1 MTRVVLK
8 LVLCVQC
15 PFDGCPWRFATPYK
29 LRRHIKSHTKET
41 PFVCKEC
48 GRGFSVRYNLLMHIQ
63 TIHSQPQKFKCP
75 MPGCKEA
82 FHTQPRLNGHLR
94 RVHKKDWKTM
104 QLPKPETESKQTASG
119 EGGGGSRS
127 SSTSS
132 DDSVD
137 TAPKTQSRFECVQ
150 CTAPSRLRAKLTART
165 PESHSTQTV
174 VQCHRPEM
182 YTARSP
188 PGEELRSTRRSTN
201 SSRISLLSAREL
213 QPRVS
218 ALGPPQEPP
227 QVHATQLLC
236 VPVMG

>member
-1 MTRVVLK
+1 
-8 LVLCVQC
+8 
-15 PFDGCPWRFATPYK
+15 
-29 LRRHIKSHTKET
+29 
-41 PFVCKEC
+41 
-48 GRGFSVRYNLLMHIQ
+48 MHIQ

-150 CTAPSRLRAKLTART
+150 CHSAFSSQAKLTSHS
-165 PESHSTQTV
+165 ESHSTQKSFKCTV
-174 VQCHRPEM
+174 QVRSYVLV
-182 YTARSP
+182 YTCSK
-188 PGEELRSTRRSTN
+188 EC
-201 SSRISLLSAREL
+201 SLEFN
-213 QPRVS
+213 
-218 ALGPPQEPP
+218 
-227 QVHATQLLC
+227 
-236 VPVMG
+236 